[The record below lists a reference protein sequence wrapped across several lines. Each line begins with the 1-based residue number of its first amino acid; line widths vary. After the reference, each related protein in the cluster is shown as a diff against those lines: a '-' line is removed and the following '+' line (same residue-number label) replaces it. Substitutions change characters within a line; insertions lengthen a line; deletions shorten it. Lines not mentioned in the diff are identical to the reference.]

1 MEPKKIWEN
10 LTVLDVE
17 RTRTFYTALGPRFLG
32 SRRPQMEYISNV
44 SNPEK

>member
-17 RTRTFYTALGPRFLG
+17 RTRTFYTALDFAFSDPDGH
-32 SRRPQMEYISNV
+32 
-44 SNPEK
+44 K